1 MVNTAHYEHLAH
13 PPLPGA
19 VFYGEQLLDHL
30 CGSVPNI
37 SRTFK
42 LSACVSV
49 EDDFTFLSLET
60 FTSFVIV
67 CISPFLLPSLSVP
80 SSLSDVFFFFL

>member
-67 CISPFLLPSLSVP
+67 CVSPFLLPSLSVP
-80 SSLSDVFFFFL
+80 SSLSDFFFL